1 MCFIRCKQKKEKVGS
16 DKATMVIKHEM
27 TERVSEHKEALEMLK

>member
-1 MCFIRCKQKKEKVGS
+1 MFYKMQAKKRENVGS

-27 TERVSEHKEALEMLK
+27 TEGE